1 MLFPGPKYQ
10 LFRESDVHDSFVCDN
25 AVQGFG
31 LMLTDDNSCYEGEF
45 MDITQL
51 CGKVTVSGITTLHD
65 LLLPRKA
72 YQGYYC

>member
-1 MLFPGPKYQ
+1 MYG
-10 LFRESDVHDSFVCDN
+10 N

-51 CGKVTVSGITTLHD
+51 SGKVTALGLLDYAARLCHLRQVRDITVRLVITCD
-65 LLLPRKA
+65 LW
-72 YQGYYC
+72 Y